1 MIFIT
6 TLLKKKLMLNYDL
19 LTQPV
24 LLREENQKMFMKN
37 FLRGKIC
44 LILVTI
50 QRIQS
55 FLMRQIKKL
64 LAKRKMNLKELL

>member
-1 MIFIT
+1 MTFIT

-19 LTQPV
+19 MTQPV
-24 LLREENQKMFMKN
+24 LLREENQMFIKN

-55 FLMRQIKKL
+55 FLMRQIRKL
-64 LAKRKMNLKELL
+64 LAK